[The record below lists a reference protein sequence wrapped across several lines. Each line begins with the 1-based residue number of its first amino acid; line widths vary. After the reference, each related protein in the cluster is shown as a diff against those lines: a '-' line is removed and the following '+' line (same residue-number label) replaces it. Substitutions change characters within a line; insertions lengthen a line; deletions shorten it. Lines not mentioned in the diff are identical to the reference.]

1 MHYENGKGYDVID
14 FITDYGLNFNKG
26 NIIKYVARA
35 GKKGDEL
42 SDLRK
47 ALRLH
52 KQRNRNNRKTKKRM
66 GSEPR
71 LIYLKVLLLGQLTL
85 EAMDEL
91 NGTSKYKHNLKLN
104 GQRFSKQLE
113 AHIKADY
120 DLVYSNDPEMATNV
134 LNKLESL
141 IDKLR
146 TSDVD
151 ELVMI
156 DAIIDKY
163 HDNKE
168 WFKEHADAEFL
179 RLQ

>member
-1 MHYENGKGYDVID
+1 MGREPQ
-14 FITDYGLNFNKG
+14 
-26 NIIKYVARA
+26 
-35 GKKGDEL
+35 L
-42 SDLRK
+42 S
-47 ALRLH
+47 
-52 KQRNRNNRKTKKRM
+52 
-66 GSEPR
+66 
-71 LIYLKVLLLGQLTL
+71 YLKVLLLGQLTL
-85 EAMDEL
+85 EAMDE
-91 NGTSKYKHNLKLN
+91 LN

-151 ELVMI
+151 ELLMI
-156 DAIIDKY
+156 DAVIDKY

>member
-1 MHYENGKGYDVID
+1 MGREPQ
-14 FITDYGLNFNKG
+14 
-26 NIIKYVARA
+26 
-35 GKKGDEL
+35 L
-42 SDLRK
+42 S
-47 ALRLH
+47 
-52 KQRNRNNRKTKKRM
+52 
-66 GSEPR
+66 
-71 LIYLKVLLLGQLTL
+71 YLKVLLLGQLTL

-91 NGTSKYKHNLKLN
+91 NG
-104 GQRFSKQLE
+104 QRFLKQLE
-113 AHIKADY
+113 GYLRNDY
-120 DLVYSNDPEMATNV
+120 DIVYSNDAEIATNV

-156 DAIIDKY
+156 DAVIDKY

-179 RLQ
+179 KLK

>member
-1 MHYENGKGYDVID
+1 MGREPQ
-14 FITDYGLNFNKG
+14 
-26 NIIKYVARA
+26 
-35 GKKGDEL
+35 L
-42 SDLRK
+42 S
-47 ALRLH
+47 
-52 KQRNRNNRKTKKRM
+52 
-66 GSEPR
+66 
-71 LIYLKVLLLGQLTL
+71 YLKVLLLGQLTL

-104 GQRFSKQLE
+104 GKRFLKQLE
-113 AHIKADY
+113 GYLRNDY
-120 DLVYSNDPEMATNV
+120 DIVYSNDAEIATNV

-156 DAIIDKY
+156 DAVIDKY

-179 RLQ
+179 KNNYDIYKKYNKDLEKMFNTLLSSTTSTTSIADLIREVKDLNQKELNDLMKYVQTKKYQKSYI

>member
-1 MHYENGKGYDVID
+1 MGREPQ
-14 FITDYGLNFNKG
+14 
-26 NIIKYVARA
+26 
-35 GKKGDEL
+35 L
-42 SDLRK
+42 S
-47 ALRLH
+47 
-52 KQRNRNNRKTKKRM
+52 
-66 GSEPR
+66 
-71 LIYLKVLLLGQLTL
+71 YLKVLLLGQLTL

-104 GQRFSKQLE
+104 GQRFLKQLDGYLRN
-113 AHIKADY
+113 DY
-120 DLVYSNDPEMATNV
+120 DIVYSNDAEIATNV

-156 DAIIDKY
+156 DAVIDKY

-179 RLQ
+179 KLK

>member
-1 MHYENGKGYDVID
+1 
-14 FITDYGLNFNKG
+14 
-26 NIIKYVARA
+26 
-35 GKKGDEL
+35 
-42 SDLRK
+42 
-47 ALRLH
+47 
-52 KQRNRNNRKTKKRM
+52 M

-156 DAIIDKY
+156 DSVIDKY

-168 WFKEHADAEFL
+168 WFKEHASAEFL

>member
-1 MHYENGKGYDVID
+1 
-14 FITDYGLNFNKG
+14 
-26 NIIKYVARA
+26 
-35 GKKGDEL
+35 
-42 SDLRK
+42 
-47 ALRLH
+47 
-52 KQRNRNNRKTKKRM
+52 M

-91 NGTSKYKHNLKLN
+91 NGTSKYKHTLKLN
-104 GQRFSKQLE
+104 GQRFLKQLE
-113 AHIKADY
+113 GYLRNDY
-120 DLVYSNDPEMATNV
+120 DIVYSNDAEIATNV

-156 DAIIDKY
+156 DAVIDKY
-163 HDNKE
+163 YENKE